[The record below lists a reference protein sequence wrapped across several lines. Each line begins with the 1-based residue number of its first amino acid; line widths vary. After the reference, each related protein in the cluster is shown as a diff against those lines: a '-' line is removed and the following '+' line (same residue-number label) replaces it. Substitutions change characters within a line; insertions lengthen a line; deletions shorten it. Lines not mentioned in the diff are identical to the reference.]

1 MSCMSETC
9 PSGIPHVRST
19 RTVALART
27 VQELE
32 EHQSHRGWDA
42 PVAVF
47 ALVRTADALATPLD
61 PEALEQARTDPEAL
75 TAIEQEGLPA
85 AAGLE
90 DLLSQLAWPEGVDGV
105 AVAVERVMLPP
116 RASQDAAA
124 ITDEAERAAYLAG
137 RADKDDVRIVVG
149 VLRGGE
155 TWCALRTRSHD
166 SPDAVAQGPRLASGW
181 WSPTRGACGAAVAG
195 LPGPRVP

>member
-1 MSCMSETC
+1 M
-9 PSGIPHVRST
+9 
-19 RTVALART
+19 
-27 VQELE
+27 
-32 EHQSHRGWDA
+32 
-42 PVAVF
+42 AVF
-47 ALVRTADALATPLD
+47 ALVRTADALEVDPELATLLD

-105 AVAVERVMLPP
+105 AVAVERVML
-116 RASQDAAA
+116 
-124 ITDEAERAAYLAG
+124 ERAAYLAD

-166 SPDAVAQGPRLASGW
+166 SPDAVAQGPRLVPGLSTAL
-181 WSPTRGACGAAVAG
+181 AATLV
-195 LPGPRVP
+195 

>member
-47 ALVRTADALATPLD
+47 ALVRTADALEVD
-61 PEALEQARTDPEAL
+61 PELATL
-75 TAIEQEGLPA
+75 
-85 AAGLE
+85 LE
-90 DLLSQLAWPEGVDGV
+90 DDELL
-105 AVAVERVMLPP
+105 ERVKTHNYDNAPLP
-116 RASQDAAA
+116 
-124 ITDEAERAAYLAG
+124 EWG
-137 RADKDDVRIVVG
+137 
-149 VLRGGE
+149 
-155 TWCALRTRSHD
+155 
-166 SPDAVAQGPRLASGW
+166 AVAQMNVEAYRRAIALA
-181 WSPTRGACGAAVAG
+181 AA
-195 LPGPRVP
+195 

>member
-19 RTVALART
+19 RTVALAST

-47 ALVRTADALATPLD
+47 ALVRTANALEVDPELATLLD

-124 ITDEAERAAYLAG
+124 ITDEAERAAYLAD

-166 SPDAVAQGPRLASGW
+166 SPDAVAQGPRLVPGLSTAL
-181 WSPTRGACGAAVAG
+181 AATLV
-195 LPGPRVP
+195 